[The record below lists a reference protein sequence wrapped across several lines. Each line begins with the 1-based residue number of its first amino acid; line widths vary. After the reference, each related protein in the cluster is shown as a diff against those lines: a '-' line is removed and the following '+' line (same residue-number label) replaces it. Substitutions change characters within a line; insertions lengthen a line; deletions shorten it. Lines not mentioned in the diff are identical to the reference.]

1 MLPNARNNTRQVKRL
16 IYSKLNDDKYD
27 DNAASAE
34 TVRAAEAKN
43 KKLHNLREMFTHT
56 NTFVTSRIDTRAST
70 INAANVDKT
79 TPDNLPRR
87 QRNMRASAGHKGY
100 IYPFITETIT
110 DPKKLSALSALSASE
125 VRVHVC
131 IFRIYNDIGQVAPF
145 TQFKLQRS
153 KNDHELHFPEFKFI
167 SSSSSSSSSAR
178 ASDCREQAD
187 KIVGSLFPDNVDN
200 IEFMGAYECG
210 DDDRADDN
218 KHGAA
223 CYFIYEDVSTPAT
236 YDTASHTAMQCQK
249 NTDVWWWACSY
260 EIFNRVRV
268 LNHPIHYSVIQLFD
282 SAPTIMFLYDDKTG
296 HVIEIPHVL
305 YSGITEGGSVDETVS
320 LGPRKLTDNSFMDAV
335 AGSDT
340 MTDKRSHLMFG
351 SQFYFYELD
360 DVFRNA
366 CYAYHDKK
374 DKYVKMR
381 EAFIFRYV
389 VFLGVTY
396 VTLFDTD
403 NTTTHPP
410 FDSCSK
416 YKNVEWCAEGFN
428 SAYHGNYGGGRG
440 DACPPSDP
448 HRAMGVRGGGRMSP
462 SNPSSKEGCG
472 EPLVP
477 RALVAPRGGGVGTA
491 GHDKKWT
498 RSLDPIFCV
507 CDNERIVLLSYYAID
522 MDTVPETPPILSTS
536 TTTDAQYVIL

>member
-16 IYSKLNDDKYD
+16 IYSKLNDDTYHHNDNDD
-27 DNAASAE
+27 DNASSNEAVS
-34 TVRAAEAKN
+34 AAEAKN
-43 KKLHNLREMFTHT
+43 KLRNLREMFTHT
-56 NTFVTSRIDTRAST
+56 NTFVTSRIDTRRST
-70 INAANVDKT
+70 INADKNV
-79 TPDNLPRR
+79 PDNLPRR
-87 QRNMRASAGHKGY
+87 QRNRRASAGHKGY

-110 DPKKLSALSALSASE
+110 GSENLSKLSALSASE

-131 IFRIYNDIGQVAPF
+131 VFRIYNDIGQVAPF

-153 KNDHELHFPEFKFI
+153 KTDHELHFPEFKFKFI
-167 SSSSSSSSSAR
+167 SGGAR
-178 ASDCREQAD
+178 ATSCRDQAD
-187 KIVGSLFPDNVDN
+187 KFVGSLFPDNVDN
-200 IEFMGAYECG
+200 IEFRGAYECG
-210 DDDRADDN
+210 DADADADD
-218 KHGAA
+218 GAT
-223 CYFIYEDVSTPAT
+223 CYFIYEDVSTPTA

-249 NTDVWWWACSY
+249 NTDIWWWACSY
-260 EIFNRVRV
+260 EIFNRVKV
-268 LNHPIHYSVIQLFD
+268 INHPIHYSVIRLFD

-320 LGPRKLTDNSFMDAV
+320 LGPRKLMDNTFTNSVV
-335 AGSDT
+335 ANT
-340 MTDKRSHLMFG
+340 AADKRSHLMYG

-381 EAFIFRYV
+381 EAFLFRYV

-403 NTTTHPP
+403 NTTTHTP

-428 SAYHGNYGGGRG
+428 SAYHGKYGGG
-440 DACPPSDP
+440 
-448 HRAMGVRGGGRMSP
+448 
-462 SNPSSKEGCG
+462 
-472 EPLVP
+472 
-477 RALVAPRGGGVGTA
+477 GTI
-491 GHDKKWT
+491 GPTKLT
-498 RSLDPIFCV
+498 QTLDPVFCV
-507 CDNERIVLLSYYAID
+507 CDNERIVLLSHYAMD
-522 MDTVPETPPILSTS
+522 MDTVPETRPILST
-536 TTTDAQYVIL
+536 TTMTTDAQYVIL